1 MLQEIYNK
9 KQRVRHF
16 FADSGKGFLLIWNSG
31 KKLTIINFGLF
42 VLQSVVPLLSLLAL
56 KNLIDQIIKSGNDWH
71 NAVYPLVAL
80 ALLQMVNVVV
90 NQVSAYQLS
99 VQQQLISDKITEQVL
114 TKAVNLDLEYY
125 ENPTFYDELH
135 MAQQQSLQKPALII
149 AACQGIVQSLTTIV
163 LFSGFMVLAHWST
176 LVLIIVLG
184 IPLAISKLLHG
195 YQQFQLDRQCL
206 PVQRKSTDIFHYLTS
221 DIFAKEA
228 RIFNFGDSFI
238 GRFREYRAFIFDK
251 KKSLHYKFLKQNTLI
266 QFFEILITTVIYCI
280 LIFSAVS
287 GAITAGG
294 LVIYFQVFQRLQSA
308 LSGLFQSG
316 ISLFQHQLYL
326 RQIMQYLDAPS
337 AMRPSS
343 AAETMPP
350 LTKGVFVH
358 QLNFAYPNTERV
370 VLKNINM
377 SFKPGQITAIVGEN
391 GSGKSTLVK
400 LLCRLY
406 EAAPDAIK
414 LDDTS
419 IQQIETTALRQ
430 SITAVFQDFG
440 KYYLSIEDNIV
451 LGQGEPDILRL
462 DYATQKADIY
472 GKIRSF
478 PQGYKTNLGRTFK
491 NGEQLSGGQWQKIA
505 LARVFYKNSKI
516 VILDEPTSAMDPIAE
531 HAIFQHLRNEIGDRI
546 IVLITHRL
554 YNLKLA
560 DHIYVMDQGT
570 VAESGSFSQLM
581 ESRGAFANIY
591 DKQMI

>member
-1 MLQEIYNK
+1 
-9 KQRVRHF
+9 
-16 FADSGKGFLLIWNSG
+16 
-31 KKLTIINFGLF
+31 
-42 VLQSVVPLLSLLAL
+42 
-56 KNLIDQIIKSGNDWH
+56 
-71 NAVYPLVAL
+71 
-80 ALLQMVNVVV
+80 
-90 NQVSAYQLS
+90 
-99 VQQQLISDKITEQVL
+99 
-114 TKAVNLDLEYY
+114 
-125 ENPTFYDELH
+125 
-135 MAQQQSLQKPALII
+135 
-149 AACQGIVQSLTTIV
+149 
-163 LFSGFMVLAHWST
+163 
-176 LVLIIVLG
+176 
-184 IPLAISKLLHG
+184 
-195 YQQFQLDRQCL
+195 
-206 PVQRKSTDIFHYLTS
+206 
-221 DIFAKEA
+221 
-228 RIFNFGDSFI
+228 
-238 GRFREYRAFIFDK
+238 
-251 KKSLHYKFLKQNTLI
+251 
-266 QFFEILITTVIYCI
+266 
-280 LIFSAVS
+280 
-287 GAITAGG
+287 
-294 LVIYFQVFQRLQSA
+294 
-308 LSGLFQSG
+308 
-316 ISLFQHQLYL
+316 
-326 RQIMQYLDAPS
+326 MQYLDAPS

-343 AAETMPP
+343 APEPMPQ
-350 LTKGVFVH
+350 LIKGIFVH
-358 QLNFAYPNTERV
+358 KLNFAYPNTERV

-451 LGQGEPDILRL
+451 LGQSEPDIVRL

-472 GKIRSF
+472 SKIQSF

-591 DKQMI
+591 DKQLI

>member
-1 MLQEIYNK
+1 MLQGIYNK
-9 KQRVRHF
+9 KQRVRNF
-16 FADSGKGFLLIWNSG
+16 FADSGSGFLLIWNSG
-31 KKLTIINFGLF
+31 KKLTIINLGLF
-42 VLQSVVPLLSLLAL
+42 VLQSVVPLFSLLAL
-56 KNLIDQIIKSGNDWH
+56 KKLIDLVIKSGNNWH
-71 NAVYPLVAL
+71 DAVYPLASL
-80 ALLQMVNVVV
+80 ALLQMINVVV

-114 TKAVNLDLEYY
+114 KKAVDLDLEYY
-125 ENPTFYDELH
+125 ENPSFYDELH
-135 MAQQQSLQKPALII
+135 MAQQQSLHKPALII
-149 AACQGIVQSLTTIV
+149 AACQGLVQSLTTII

-176 LVLIIVLG
+176 VVLVIILG
-184 IPLAISKLLHG
+184 VPLAISKLLQG
-195 YQQFQLDRQCL
+195 YQQFQLDKECL

-228 RIFNFGDSFI
+228 RIYNFGDSFI
-238 GRFREYRAFIFDK
+238 KRFREYRLFIFDRK
-251 KKSLHYKFLKQNTLI
+251 QSLHSKFLKQNTFI

-287 GAITAGG
+287 GAISAGG
-294 LVIYFQVFQRLQSA
+294 LVVYFQVFQRLQAA
-308 LSGLFQSG
+308 LAGFFQSG

-326 RQIMQYLDAPS
+326 RQITQYLAAPS
-337 AMRPSS
+337 AATQPAQPSP
-343 AAETMPP
+343 MPA
-350 LTKGVFVH
+350 LTKGIFVDK
-358 QLNFAYPNTERV
+358 LNFTYPNTNFS
-370 VLKNINM
+370 VLDNVTM
-377 SFKPGQITAIVGEN
+377 QFKPGQITAIVGEN

-400 LLCRLY
+400 LLCKLY
-406 EAAPDAIK
+406 ECAPDTIK
-414 LDDTS
+414 MDDTP

-451 LGQGEPDILRL
+451 LGQGEPNIPRL

-472 GKIRSF
+472 SKIQSF

-505 LARVFYKNSKI
+505 LARVFYKNSKV

-531 HAIFQHLRNEIGDRI
+531 HAVFQHLRNEIGDRI
-546 IVLITHRL
+546 IILITHRL

-560 DHIYVMDQGT
+560 DNIYVMEKGR
-570 VAESGSFSQLM
+570 VAESGSFAQLM